1 MARTTTL
8 VGKLHNCLH
17 GPVGIHNIRKNIYT
31 RLQGAGLGWDVITFG
46 FII

>member
-1 MARTTTL
+1 MAKTTTL
-8 VGKLHNCLH
+8 IGKLHNCLH
-17 GPVGIHNIRKNIYT
+17 HPVGVHIRKNIYT